1 MWTALAIA
9 IFVGIGA
16 VAGMVAAFI
25 ALMGELDLEMH
36 LGRKEK
42 EDEQKEDEREQR
54 ELANR

>member
-16 VAGMVAAFI
+16 AAGMVAAFI
-25 ALMGELDLEMH
+25 ALCGELSITLI

-42 EDEQKEDEREQR
+42 DDGKE
-54 ELANR
+54 